1 MPNLVGFF
9 VTGHKNI
16 TFEMANGASFSRM
29 PPCLT
34 FWFGLVC
41 LLMMFNFSTTTLPAV
56 RSTDNT
62 LPDFPRSRPAITTT
76 VSPLRILVFCS
87 ASTGTPSSI
96 RLQHFRSE
104 RDDFHELFP
113 TKFPRDRTEDASS
126 HRFTVLINQD
136 AGIAIELDIG

>member
-1 MPNLVGFF
+1 
-9 VTGHKNI
+9 
-16 TFEMANGASFSRM
+16 
-29 PPCLT
+29 
-34 FWFGLVC
+34 
-41 LLMMFNFSTTTLPAV
+41 MMFNFSTTTFPAV

-62 LPDFPRSRPAITTT
+62 LPDFPRFRPAITTT
-76 VSPLRILVFCS
+76 VSPFRILVFCS
-87 ASTGTPSSI
+87 ANTGTPSSI

-136 AGIAIELDIG
+136 AGIAIELDIGPVIPAHFLGRSHNDRAADVALLDGGLRNRFLDRHHNHVAE